1 MQSHR
6 PLLFLLFI
14 LPFTLNAAEKAWEG
28 GLLGGGRITIDS
40 VTNKA
45 TRLSEGVS
53 SQLWDGVHR
62 LDNGAVIIV
71 RDGVVVRDVILL
83 ESQQQQQIEEEREAC
98 GLLVRK
104 VCGQHDECSG
114 HPACNPA
121 QQLLALEQ
129 EEAQHQWDGH
139 ARESSRLCLDAL
151 TQNDYFQTCTKHR
164 TGASSTPCEVLRQKV
179 CGTRLQC
186 AGDQACDLA
195 NQLLLMEMDEQAFS
209 PDIFTQTGA
218 QCREALGNTDLF
230 SRCD

>member
-1 MQSHR
+1 MVDGS
-6 PLLFLLFI
+6 
-14 LPFTLNAAEKAWEG
+14 
-28 GLLGGGRITIDS
+28 RITIDPI
-40 VTNKA
+40 TNKA
-45 TRLSEGVS
+45 TRSAEGVS

-71 RDGVVVRDVILL
+71 RDGVVVRDAILL
-83 ESQQQQQIEEEREAC
+83 ESQQQQLIEEEREAC
-98 GLLVRK
+98 SLLVRK
-104 VCGQHDECSG
+104 VCGQHDECRG

-121 QQLLALEQ
+121 RQLLALEQ
-129 EEAQHQWDGH
+129 EEAQQQWDGR

-151 TQNDYFQTCTKHR
+151 RQNDFFQACTKR
-164 TGASSTPCEVLRQKV
+164 QSGTPLSSCEVLRQKV

-186 AGDQACDLA
+186 AGTQACDLA
-195 NQLLLMEMDEQAFS
+195 KQLFLMEMDEQVFS